1 MWSEHVLTAHEITC
15 IRGQRALFT
24 DLNLTIGAGE
34 ILHIQGSNGSGKTSL
49 LRILCGTSQPDK
61 GTVLWQSEDI
71 RTCRSPYCE
80 HLAYIGHNNGIK
92 LALPPSENLSCLAAI
107 KGFAADSQ
115 IDLALTRIGLSR
127 DRDVPC
133 IHLSAGQRR
142 RVAIAWLFMTQAS
155 IWILDEPLTA
165 IDQDGIDIVRTR
177 FGRHLEDGGLIV
189 LTGHQHLQF
198 EGRKIKSL
206 HLST

>member
-1 MWSEHVLTAHEITC
+1 MWSQHVLTAHDITC

-49 LRILCGTSQPDK
+49 LRILCGTSQPDN
-61 GTVLWQSEDI
+61 GTVFWQSEDI
-71 RTCRSPYCE
+71 RTCRSTYCE
-80 HLAYIGHNNGIK
+80 HLAYIGHSNGIK
-92 LALPPSENLSCLAAI
+92 LELAPNENLSCLAAI
-107 KGFAADSQ
+107 KGYAADSQ
-115 IDLALTRIGLSR
+115 IDLALTQSGLSR
-127 DRDVPC
+127 DRDIPC

-165 IDQDGIDIVRTR
+165 IDQDGIDIVRNR
-177 FGRHLEDGGLIV
+177 FSQHLEDGGLIV

-198 EGRKIKSL
+198 EDREIKTL

>member
-1 MWSEHVLTAHEITC
+1 MWSQHVLTAHDITC
-15 IRGQRALFT
+15 IRGQRVLFT

-49 LRILCGTSQPDK
+49 LRILCGTSQPDN

-71 RTCRSPYCE
+71 RTCRSTYYE

-92 LALPPSENLSCLAAI
+92 LELTPSENLSCLAAI

-115 IDLALTRIGLSR
+115 IDLALTQSGLSR
-127 DRDVPC
+127 DCDIPC

-165 IDQDGIDIVRTR
+165 IDQDGIDIARNR
-177 FGRHLEDGGLIV
+177 FSQHLEGGGLIV

>member
-1 MWSEHVLTAHEITC
+1 MLTAHEITC
-15 IRGQRALFT
+15 IRGQRALFA
-24 DLNLTIGAGE
+24 DLNLTISTGE

-49 LRILCGTSQPDK
+49 LRILCGTSQPDS

-71 RTCRSPYCE
+71 RTCRSTYCE

-92 LALPPSENLSCLAAI
+92 LELTPSENLSCLAAI

-115 IDLALTRIGLSR
+115 IDLALTQSGLSR
-127 DRDVPC
+127 ERDIPC

-165 IDQDGIDIVRTR
+165 IDQDGIDIVKNR
-177 FGRHLEDGGLIV
+177 FSQHLEDGGLIV
-189 LTGHQHLQF
+189 LTGHQNLQF
-198 EGRKIKSL
+198 EDREIRTL

>member
-1 MWSEHVLTAHEITC
+1 MLTAHEITC
-15 IRGQRALFT
+15 IRGQRVLFT
-24 DLNLTIGAGE
+24 DLNLTISAGE
-34 ILHIQGSNGSGKTSL
+34 ILHIQGSNGAGKTSL
-49 LRILCGTSQPDK
+49 LRILCGTSQPDN

-71 RTCRSPYCE
+71 RTCRSTYCE
-80 HLAYIGHNNGIK
+80 HLAYIGHDNGIK
-92 LALPPSENLSCLAAI
+92 LELTPSENLSCLAAI

-115 IDLALTRIGLSR
+115 IDLALTQSGLSR
-127 DRDVPC
+127 DRDIPC

-165 IDQDGIDIVRTR
+165 IDQDGIDIVRNR
-177 FGRHLEDGGLIV
+177 LNQHLEIGGLIV

-198 EGRKIKSL
+198 EDSKIKTL

>member
-1 MWSEHVLTAHEITC
+1 MWSWLVLTAHEITC
-15 IRGQRALFT
+15 IRGRRVLFT

-49 LRILCGTSQPDK
+49 LRILCGTSQPDN

-71 RTCRSPYCE
+71 RACRSTYCE
-80 HLAYIGHNNGIK
+80 HLAYIGHTNGIK
-92 LALPPSENLSCLAAI
+92 LELTPNENLSCLAAI

-115 IDLALTRIGLSR
+115 IDLALTQSGLSR
-127 DRDVPC
+127 DRDIPC

-142 RVAIAWLFMTQAS
+142 RVAIAWVFMTQAS

-165 IDQDGIDIVRTR
+165 IDQDGIDIAKSR
-177 FGRHLEDGGLIV
+177 FRRHLDDGGLIV

-198 EGRKIKSL
+198 EGRKINTL

>member
-1 MWSEHVLTAHEITC
+1 MRSQLVLTAHEITC

-24 DLNLTIGAGE
+24 NLNLTISAGE

-49 LRILCGTSQPDK
+49 LRILCGTSQPDN
-61 GTVLWQSEDI
+61 GTVLWQSQDI
-71 RTCRSPYCE
+71 RTCRSAYYE
-80 HLAYIGHNNGIK
+80 HLAYIGHTNGIK
-92 LALPPSENLSCLAAI
+92 LELTPKENLSCLAAI
-107 KGFAADSQ
+107 KGFAADSE
-115 IDLALTRIGLSR
+115 IDLALTQSGLYR
-127 DRDVPC
+127 DRDIPC

-165 IDQDGIDIVRTR
+165 VDQDGIDITR
-177 FGRHLEDGGLIV
+177 SRFSQHLDDGGLIV